1 MELKSSAY
9 RAGRAIPA
17 RYTCDGDNISP
28 EMAWKGAPA
37 QTKSFALILHD
48 PDAPIRGGFT
58 HWVIY
63 NMDAKLNRLVE
74 NIPRQGNVARVGMQG
89 KNDADQ
95 IGYMGP
101 CPPSETHRYVATLFA
116 LNTMLRLRP
125 GATQK
130 QLEAAMR
137 RHILETAT
145 LIGIYARIA
154 ATHH

>member
-9 RAGRAIPA
+9 RAGSAIPV

-28 EMAWKGAPA
+28 AMAWKGAPA
-37 QTKSFALILHD
+37 RTKSFALILHD
-48 PDAPIRGGFT
+48 PDAPSRGGFT

-63 NMDAKLNRLVE
+63 NMDAKLNQLVE

-89 KNDADQ
+89 KNDAGQ

-101 CPPSETHRYVATLFA
+101 CPPSGTHRYVARLYA
-116 LNTMLRLRP
+116 LDATLRLNP

-130 QLEAAMR
+130 EMETAMR
-137 RHILETAT
+137 GHILETAT
-145 LIGIYARIA
+145 LIGTYARIA
-154 ATHH
+154 ATHR